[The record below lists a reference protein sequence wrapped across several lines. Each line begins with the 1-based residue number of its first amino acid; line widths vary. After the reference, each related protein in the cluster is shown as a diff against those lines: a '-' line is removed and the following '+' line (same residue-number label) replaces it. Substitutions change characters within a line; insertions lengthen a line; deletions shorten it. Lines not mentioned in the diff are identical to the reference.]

1 MITQNP
7 GSRRAITGMPA
18 PAIGASK
25 RKVRDVA
32 ERDLAIALVLLLAQ
46 EPTEKFSPMGFYDDD
61 MEFMSDLALTLNVP
75 DDKSFKNKV
84 VKVCRHLVRF
94 GVLSAKITQTA
105 KEYNDEPNRQQNYML
120 RPGKG
125 HLMRQERRPG
135 ITYGPLGEAEWL
147 LRHAYPGT

>member
-1 MITQNP
+1 MNAPNP
-7 GSRRAITGMPA
+7 GSRRAIAGVRA
-18 PAIGASK
+18 PAVAASK
-25 RKVRDVA
+25 RKLRDVA
-32 ERDLAIALVLLLAQ
+32 ERDLAIALVLLLAE

-61 MEFMSDLALTLNVP
+61 MEFMSDLALTLNVQ

-94 GVLSAKITQTA
+94 GVLYAKVTQTA

-135 ITYGPLGEAEWL
+135 ITYGPQGEAEWL